1 MLSKIQAAIK
11 AHKSQ
16 RNEFGKYNYRSMED
30 INEAAKPIL
39 SEYGL
44 ALVVSDE
51 LVMIGERYYIKATAS
66 IKREDGTV
74 LESATGYAREEE
86 TKKGMDASQI
96 TGSCS
101 SYARKYAAN
110 GLFALDDT
118 KDSDA
123 TNKHGKDDGPKDL
136 PTTKD
141 QLRDQAANDSLARIQ
156 TKLDTLTTLS
166 AIDEW
171 EKIARPTID
180 TLPAAIQ
187 TKANTLIK
195 SYKEMVIE
203 VAEKE
208 QK

>member
-11 AHKSQ
+11 AHKIQ

-39 SEYGL
+39 AEYGL

-123 TNKHGKDDGPKDL
+123 TNKHGKDDGPKEE
-136 PTTKD
+136 
-141 QLRDQAANDSLARIQ
+141 Q
-156 TKLDTLTTLS
+156 TKPDPKNDAALASIQSKLDGFTTI
-166 AIDEW
+166 AQVEEW
-171 EKIARPTID
+171 EKKASPAIA
-180 TLPAAIQ
+180 LMPALYRGRAERLVSAHKDMIREIQ
-187 TKANTLIK
+187 A
-195 SYKEMVIE
+195 KE
-203 VAEKE
+203 A
-208 QK
+208 QA